1 MEKFIA
7 GQSRSVKAHSAKLG
21 CKSQDKLVK
30 IRGPPSPSPRPSPLG
45 GGGTQSAGEGL
56 FRHQS
61 SVRSN
66 EPEWPNISPSPQGR
80 GAGGGGSEAG
90 GAARR
95 PATVFSRL
103 RKLAFKF

>member
-45 GGGTQSAGEGL
+45 RGSTQSAGEWL

-80 GAGGGGSEAG
+80 GSGGGGREAAV
-90 GAARR
+90 AARR
-95 PATVFSRL
+95 PTTVSWRLSRL
-103 RKLAFKF
+103 ALIL